1 MPAVKASELASALD
15 RSEATVS
22 RLLSGERKPSL
33 ETMRDIKLVLGWP
46 IDQQAEA
53 LEADIYP
60 IELKKRMEHAR

>member
-53 LEADIYP
+53 LEADTYP